1 MVNVLER
8 FNKTMKENFMLDRE
22 KGKLLSYIILSLL
35 ANIAPDED
43 DGSLY
48 IALPDTTSSVH

>member
-35 ANIAPDED
+35 GILLQMKTMVLVGKTP
-43 DGSLY
+43 Y
-48 IALPDTTSSVH
+48 TR